1 MKKETVIFRW
11 LLVVLLSVSLVWGAA
26 AVWRL
31 WFLIP
36 CRVEADCRGRETSV
50 EDIRQWEEQ
59 DDQGALGLFRLDGW
73 RIDREQ
79 QVFSVNTGRHQSAR
93 IISVYGSMELAGQGE
108 LLCGRYGLPLEGDF
122 CVVTEA
128 LARELLG
135 STWILGEPLQL
146 GGRRMTVAGVIRSQ
160 ERILLMPMEEGVI
173 QQLAVELKGCGR
185 ARERVERMMG
195 E

>member
-1 MKKETVIFRW
+1 M
-11 LLVVLLSVSLVWGAA
+11 
-26 AVWRL
+26 
-31 WFLIP
+31 
-36 CRVEADCRGRETSV
+36 
-50 EDIRQWEEQ
+50 
-59 DDQGALGLFRLDGW
+59 
-73 RIDREQ
+73 
-79 QVFSVNTGRHQSAR
+79 
-93 IISVYGSMELAGQGE
+93 
-108 LLCGRYGLPLEGDF
+108 
-122 CVVTEA
+122 VTEA